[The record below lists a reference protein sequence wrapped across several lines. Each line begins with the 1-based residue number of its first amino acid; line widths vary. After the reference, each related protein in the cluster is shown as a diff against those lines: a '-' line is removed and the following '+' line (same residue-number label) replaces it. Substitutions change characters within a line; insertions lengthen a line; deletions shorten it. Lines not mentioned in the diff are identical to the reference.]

1 MKLGENM
8 PKFGSCPQGVHFCGL
23 MDRVDTEWTPLFSR
37 FCRCVHCVFPL
48 ILRSDFSI
56 SISAF
61 RFQRSSNPLTSFSV
75 PAARALRAS
84 SAVCFAAS
92 PRIDCRYVCDVIKA
106 VPELGYIE
114 RVPMENNIL
123 LLADEEGHIKGLPHN
138 FFLSFPNSKHFPV
151 QDIIGTVV
159 FIKTK
164 PLPPLDEEIYD
175 YEVDGLSNE
184 DVELIKK
191 IFTEDNQAK
200 LSKKFDEIY
209 KDRDYW
215 SPIVTTW

>member
-84 SAVCFAAS
+84 SRSLLCGKPSHLIAHRRNFIGYHAEFIQTHAKKKRHRSCICRKFAAH
-92 PRIDCRYVCDVIKA
+92 PNLLALLMPCRDYLCHRTQHRRMKGAIK
-106 VPELGYIE
+106 LGQLLVAAIC
-114 RVPMENNIL
+114 RKNIL
-123 LLADEEGHIKGLPHN
+123 C
-138 FFLSFPNSKHFPV
+138 
-151 QDIIGTVV
+151 
-159 FIKTK
+159 
-164 PLPPLDEEIYD
+164 
-175 YEVDGLSNE
+175 
-184 DVELIKK
+184 
-191 IFTEDNQAK
+191 
-200 LSKKFDEIY
+200 
-209 KDRDYW
+209 
-215 SPIVTTW
+215 

>member
-1 MKLGENM
+1 MKAIKKEVNK
-8 PKFGSCPQGVHFCGL
+8 PCEVI
-23 MDRVDTEWTPLFSR
+23 D
-37 FCRCVHCVFPL
+37 
-48 ILRSDFSI
+48 
-56 SISAF
+56 
-61 RFQRSSNPLTSFSV
+61 
-75 PAARALRAS
+75 
-84 SAVCFAAS
+84 
-92 PRIDCRYVCDVIKA
+92 IDCKYVCDVIKA